1 MLTVTPDII
10 IDDRELEETFVH
22 ASGPGGQNVNKVAT
36 AVQLRF
42 NLQNSHSL
50 SDSVRDRLRHLAG
63 KRLTVDGILI
73 IDAHRFR
80 TRERNRQDARERL
93 IALIQRAIKPPK
105 VRKPT
110 YPSKAVKQRRLDNK
124 RHRSMQKLSRSV
136 KPQVDE

>member
-93 IALIQRAIKPPK
+93 IALIQKAIEPPK

-110 YPSKAVKQRRLDNK
+110 YPSKTVKQRRLDNK
-124 RHRSMQKLSRSV
+124 RHKSMQKLLRSD